1 MYPHDIGRKLNV
13 HKTFRSRPE
22 RVRSIL
28 VVETAA
34 TSRNKK
40 PKTAAAVFRGIC
52 IIFRES
58 VSSALNNMP
67 L

>member
-1 MYPHDIGRKLNV
+1 MYPLDIGRKLNV
-13 HKTFRSRPE
+13 RKTFRSRPE

-52 IIFRES
+52 IFGK
-58 VSSALNNMP
+58 VSLAR
-67 L
+67 